1 VITMAGAVVVAAVIV
16 LAPATAGGSARLPF
30 VVLAALGVPLTL
42 IACAGRPAAAMWAV
56 VALGAGYAGSLLG
69 RGEIDPRAP
78 LVGAGLL
85 VLSELIHWS
94 LRARSSAPPGWTDQ
108 RRLVD
113 LVFFGL
119 GSAVIG
125 AIVVAGGSV
134 RIRGGVALAFAVVGM
149 LASTAILGVVFLAAR
164 RAAGSRPQTDR
175 PNRPRGLLG

>member
-1 VITMAGAVVVAAVIV
+1 MA
-16 LAPATAGGSARLPF
+16 SR
-30 VVLAALGVPLTL
+30 
-42 IACAGRPAAAMWAV
+42 W
-56 VALGAGYAGSLLG
+56 
-69 RGEIDPRAP
+69 
-78 LVGAGLL
+78 
-85 VLSELIHWS
+85 
-94 LRARSSAPPGWTDQ
+94 PGWTDQ

-134 RIRGGVALAFAVVGM
+134 SIRGALASAVVGM